1 MIETKSWYASSGVWG
16 GVLAVAAPIASVV
29 LKVSIGGDEIALA
42 AEALAAI
49 GGGVGGLVA
58 IYGRLKAKD
67 RIG

>member
-1 MIETKSWYASSGVWG
+1 MDGSKAWYASNGVWG
-16 GVLAVAAPIASVV
+16 GVLAVAAPVASLV

-49 GGGVGGLVA
+49 GGGVGGVLA
-58 IYGRLKAKD
+58 IYGRVKAKE

>member
-1 MIETKSWYASSGVWG
+1 VDGSKAWYASSGVWG
-16 GVLAVAAPIASVV
+16 GVLAVAAPIASLV

-58 IYGRLKAKD
+58 IYGRVKAKD

>member
-1 MIETKSWYASSGVWG
+1 MDGSKAWYASSGVWG

-58 IYGRLKAKD
+58 IWGRLKAKE

>member
-1 MIETKSWYASSGVWG
+1 MDGSKAWYASSGVWG

-29 LKVSIGGDEIALA
+29 LKVSIGGDDIALA

-58 IYGRLKAKD
+58 IYGRVKAKD

>member
-1 MIETKSWYASSGVWG
+1 MFGSKAWYASSGVWG

-29 LKVSIGGDEIALA
+29 LKVSIGGDDIALA
-42 AEALAAI
+42 AEALAEI

-58 IYGRLKAKD
+58 IVGRLKATR

>member
-1 MIETKSWYASSGVWG
+1 MDGSKAWYASSGVWG

-29 LKVSIGGDEIALA
+29 LKVSIGGDEIALT

-58 IYGRLKAKD
+58 IWGRLKAKD

>member
-1 MIETKSWYASSGVWG
+1 MDGSKAWYASSGVWG
-16 GVLAVAAPIASVV
+16 GVLAVAAPVASVV

-49 GGGVGGLVA
+49 GGGVGGLLA
-58 IYGRLKAKD
+58 IWGRLKAKE

>member
-1 MIETKSWYASSGVWG
+1 VDGSKAWYASSGVWG

-58 IYGRLKAKD
+58 IYGRVKAKD

>member
-1 MIETKSWYASSGVWG
+1 MDGSKAWYASSGVWG
-16 GVLAVAAPIASVV
+16 GVLAVAAPVASLV

-58 IYGRLKAKD
+58 IYGRVKAKE

>member
-1 MIETKSWYASSGVWG
+1 MKKP
-16 GVLAVAAPIASVV
+16 VLAVAAPVASLV

-58 IYGRLKAKD
+58 IYGRVKAKD

>member
-1 MIETKSWYASSGVWG
+1 MDGSKAWYASSGVWG
-16 GVLAVAAPIASVV
+16 GVLAVAAPVASLV

-58 IYGRLKAKD
+58 IYGRVKAKD

>member
-1 MIETKSWYASSGVWG
+1 MDGSKAWYASSGVWG

-29 LKVSIGGDEIALA
+29 LKVSVGGDEIALA

-58 IYGRLKAKD
+58 IWGRLKAKD

>member
-1 MIETKSWYASSGVWG
+1 MDGSKAWYASSGVWG

-58 IYGRLKAKD
+58 IYGRVKAKD

>member
-1 MIETKSWYASSGVWG
+1 MDGSKAWYASSGVWG
-16 GVLAVAAPIASVV
+16 GVLAVAAPVASVV

-42 AEALAAI
+42 AEAIAAI

>member
-1 MIETKSWYASSGVWG
+1 MWG

-58 IYGRLKAKD
+58 IWGRLKAKD

>member
-1 MIETKSWYASSGVWG
+1 MDGSKAWYASSGVWG

-49 GGGVGGLVA
+49 GGGVGGLLA
-58 IYGRLKAKD
+58 IWGRLKAKE

>member
-1 MIETKSWYASSGVWG
+1 MDGSKAWYASSGVWG
-16 GVLAVAAPIASVV
+16 GVLAVAAPIAGVV

-49 GGGVGGLVA
+49 GGGVGGLLA
-58 IYGRLKAKD
+58 IYGRVKATQ

>member
-1 MIETKSWYASSGVWG
+1 MDGSKAWYASSGVWG
-16 GVLAVAAPIASVV
+16 GVLAVAAPIAGVV

-49 GGGVGGLVA
+49 GGGAGGLVA
-58 IYGRLKAKD
+58 IWGRLKAKD